1 MGNSMQVYPTDIRH
15 AFIWR
20 VGLGYESSF
29 LWLQEKQWEL
39 KTTFQTQEDTAE
51 MFQKTC

>member
-29 LWLQEKQWEL
+29 WEL